1 MTDYY
6 FYFDRK
12 SHKIMIFEED
22 CEQESRRLLLKRE
35 RILEVKVDS

>member
-12 SHKIMIFEED
+12 SHKIMIFKED
-22 CEQESRRLLLKRE
+22 CARESNKLLKRE
-35 RILEVKVDS
+35 RILEVKIDS